1 VFISSDNLDLERD
14 ARGFGPAVTGRDQRL
29 SLLDCR
35 VRNPDDMT
43 ELVRRRIVVGVDG
56 SDNSREALR
65 WAVSYA
71 AAGDIVELVHAW
83 SVDVVDRSAVV
94 GAGSSPSD
102 SGTLEA
108 AVTRQ
113 LYDIADEVL
122 EDEDRELLEL
132 RFTVV
137 RGRAAETLAE
147 RSQGA
152 DLLVV
157 GRRGLGGFPALLIG
171 SVSDDVLQ
179 LAGCPV
185 AVTPPLDRI

>member
-1 VFISSDNLDLERD
+1 
-14 ARGFGPAVTGRDQRL
+14 
-29 SLLDCR
+29 
-35 VRNPDDMT
+35 MT

-65 WAVSYA
+65 WAVSFA

-83 SVDVVDRSAVV
+83 SVDVVDRSSVV
-94 GAGSSPSD
+94 GTTSSPSD
-102 SGTLEA
+102 SGALDA
-108 AVTRQ
+108 ALSRE

-137 RGRAAETLAE
+137 RGRAAAILAE
-147 RSQGA
+147 RSRGA

-157 GRRGLGGFPALLIG
+157 GRRGLGGFRALLIG

-179 LAGCPV
+179 LAVCPV
-185 AVTPPLDRI
+185 AVTPPFDRV